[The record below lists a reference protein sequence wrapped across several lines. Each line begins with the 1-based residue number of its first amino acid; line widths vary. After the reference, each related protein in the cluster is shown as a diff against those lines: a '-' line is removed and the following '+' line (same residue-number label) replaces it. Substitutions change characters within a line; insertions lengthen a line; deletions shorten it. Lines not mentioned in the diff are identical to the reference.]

1 MLFRVLACFKH
12 NYDHL
17 HWLDCRGMEDVVV
30 KVFQGETDVAS
41 EPVSSPAT
49 AALAKSNL
57 QDTNAAWVGKLTEP
71 KGSTGLVGPRKLNPG
86 AIYHLHLQER
96 PGRCTSIP
104 YLVVT

>member
-1 MLFRVLACFKH
+1 
-12 NYDHL
+12 
-17 HWLDCRGMEDVVV
+17 MEDVVV
-30 KVFQGETDVAS
+30 KVFQGETEFAS

-96 PGRCTSIP
+96 PGRCTSTPVPGGDIAG
-104 YLVVT
+104 L